1 MEDHTLLP
9 DMTAIQDREIELPTL
24 NMEPNPMSLSG
35 LINTIDIGQ
44 FNAALDSDQHNQHI
58 LLPNGARGVTIP
70 TSGTTYQVPA
80 GTVNGQHEAITIN
93 LVPTPN
99 RAMKTDGGFKT
110 DVGFPTS
117 DITDSIRGFQ
127 RDYSNEN
134 QNWTNPTTN
143 TSTIEG
149 SDFVI
154 SQMEQIPQRLK
165 PKVVIVEQ
173 PKQNALRFRYECE
186 GRSAGALQGASST
199 ADHKTF
205 PKIKV
210 ENYQGAAV
218 VVVSC
223 VTENGPYKAHPHNLV
238 SPRTVGR
245 DGCKKGVCTMN
256 INNETM
262 TVEFQNLGVQCVR
275 RKDIQKSLTVRKE
288 IRVDPFRQAFK
299 HIENPQSIDLNAV
312 RLCFQVFLEGKTQG
326 KYTEILDPVVSQP
339 VYDAKAK
346 RELQIMDISDTT
358 SSVQGGKK
366 IIILCEKVS
375 KEDIKVR
382 FVDDEGWEAQGEFT
396 SNDVHK
402 QYAISL
408 KTPPYKD
415 LHITEERKVYIELYK
430 PSNLERGDVDRHEFS
445 YLPAENLRRNSPG
458 SSRDKQTADVEYKK
472 NNMWNGG
479 AVFTEDNK
487 SHIRIKR
494 ESNEIDN
501 NGMTEWQRMTGSVQQ
516 QQPTHGQNRT
526 GYSHVA
532 LVGDGFSMKPNPSQF
547 LNQVPP
553 MMGNY
558 NLVTAQ
564 NIPNIPVS
572 QNNLDRA
579 SPNIGQHSPGNINYQ
594 AQSPDS
600 HQFRQLNI
608 EASPQG
614 MNMGSPQG
622 INRGSPSPPQNY
634 VSPYINSGEVV
645 EIEQLVDNL
654 SGKIETTHL
663 TQPEHR
669 PKGKRGAREADLTSG
684 SNVVPRQAPS
694 LDRQQSSIHTPDVS
708 TNISD
713 IVNSTLARNMT
724 NDF

>member
-1 MEDHTLLP
+1 
-9 DMTAIQDREIELPTL
+9 MTAIQDREIEIPTL
-24 NMEPNPMSLSG
+24 NMESSSLSLSG

-44 FNAALDSDQHNQHI
+44 FNEALQTSDQHI
-58 LLPNGARGVTIP
+58 LLPNRSGGVTIP

-99 RAMKTDGGFKT
+99 RAMKTDA
-110 DVGFPTS
+110 GFPPT
-117 DITDSIRGFQ
+117 DITDRIRGFQ
-127 RDYSNEN
+127 ADYNNDS
-134 QNWTNPTTN
+134 QNWTHPTTN

-149 SDFVI
+149 QEFVI
-154 SQMEQIPQRLK
+154 SQMEHIPPRQK
-165 PKVVIVEQ
+165 PKVVILEQ

-186 GRSAGALQGASST
+186 GRSAGALQGGSSSS
-199 ADHKTF
+199 DHKTF

-223 VTENGPYKAHPHNLV
+223 VTEMHPYKAHPHNLV

-256 INNETM
+256 INNDTM

-288 IRVDPFRQAFK
+288 IRVDPFRQGFK
-299 HIENPQSIDLNAV
+299 HIESPQSIDLNAV
-312 RLCFQVFLEGKTQG
+312 RLCFQVFLEGKTPG

-358 SSVQGGKK
+358 SPVQGGKK

-382 FVDDEGWEAQGEFT
+382 FVDDEGWEAQGDFT

-402 QYAISL
+402 QYAISF

-415 LHITEERKVYIELYK
+415 LHITEERKVFVELYK
-430 PSNLERGDVDRHEFS
+430 PSNLEKGDVDRHEFS
-445 YLPAENLRRNSPG
+445 YLPADNARRNSPG
-458 SSRDKQTADVEYKK
+458 ASCEKHSVDVEFKQ

-479 AVFTEDNK
+479 AVFTEDSK

-494 ESNEIDN
+494 ESNDHEH
-501 NGMTEWQRMTGSVQQ
+501 MTEWQRMQSGVEQQ
-516 QQPTHGQNRT
+516 TNHSQQRVP
-526 GYSHVA
+526 YSHVGY
-532 LVGDGFSMKPNPSQF
+532 VGDKLSMKPNPPGQF
-547 LNQVPP
+547 VGQMPTMPFNYTQLNV
-553 MMGNY
+553 
-558 NLVTAQ
+558 
-564 NIPNIPVS
+564 PNIPVS
-572 QNNLDRA
+572 AVQTTNNLGRA
-579 SPNIGQHSPGNINYQ
+579 SPNVGQPSPGHYHEYQ

-600 HQFRQLNI
+600 QQFNQLNI
-608 EASPQG
+608 AASPQG
-614 MNMGSPQG
+614 MN
-622 INRGSPSPPQNY
+622 IGSPSPPQREY
-634 VSPYINSGEVV
+634 KEYISPYINSGEVV
-645 EIEQLVDNL
+645 EIEELVDNL
-654 SGKIETTHL
+654 SGKIEATHL
-663 TQPEHR
+663 SVGEQR
-669 PKGKRGAREADLTSG
+669 GKGKRSSKDASLESG

-708 TNISD
+708 ASINISD
-713 IVNSTLARNMT
+713 IVASKL
-724 NDF
+724 NDL